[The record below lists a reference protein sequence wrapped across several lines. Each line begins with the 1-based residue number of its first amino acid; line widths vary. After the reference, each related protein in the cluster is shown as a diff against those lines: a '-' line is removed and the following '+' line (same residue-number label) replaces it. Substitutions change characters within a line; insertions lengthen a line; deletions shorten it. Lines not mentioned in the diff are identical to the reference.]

1 MTILDQSDVVH
12 TLLQQ
17 RDKLTKSVAAM
28 DSIAR
33 AEQARYAR
41 LLVLARDLVG
51 SWGVGPL
58 SAVEQRFATA
68 LEELD
73 TPVSLAELAQISSVN
88 RGR

>member
-17 RDKLTKSVAAM
+17 RDKLVKSVAAM

-33 AEQARYAR
+33 VEQARYAD
-41 LLVLARDLVG
+41 LVARARILVG
-51 SWGVGPL
+51 SWGDDTL
-58 SAVEQRFATA
+58 SAVEQDFAAA
-68 LEELD
+68 LEVLD
-73 TPVSLAELAQISSVN
+73 TPVSLSQISSVN